1 MILINGAFF
10 LLLRKQGQKQS
21 TRAHNRNVNGKQFQK
36 RGRNGERLKR
46 LSPDYGDISL
56 SPLSFDT
63 KQRGEETSEHYRAEK
78 SKVSPFLGGE
88 RELTRS
94 RSFVGRSSICPSHD
108 YHPNS

>member
-1 MILINGAFF
+1 MILINGVFF
-10 LLLRKQGQKQS
+10 LLLCFESKDKNNR
-21 TRAHNRNVNGKQFQK
+21 REHNRNVNGKQFQK

-78 SKVSPFLGGE
+78 SKVSRRRAGTHAIPQFRGPFLDMSIA
-88 RELTRS
+88 RL
-94 RSFVGRSSICPSHD
+94 SS
-108 YHPNS
+108 